1 MKIFWSPLAIDRVS
15 EIAAYIAQE
24 NPTAAEKWVNTV
36 FRKVE
41 DLRDFPE
48 RGRVVP
54 ETENKAI
61 REVIY
66 GNYRLICRLEE
77 KRISV
82 LTVRHGKQ
90 ILPVD
95 EIMAY
100 LAVRA
105 DRVPPPIK
113 WTLST
118 NDRRGVYNGKKEG
131 KKSEPLR
138 Q

>member
-1 MKIFWSPLAIDRVS
+1 MKIIWSPLAIDRVS

-24 NPTAAEKWVNTV
+24 NPTAAEKWVDTV

-41 DLRDFPE
+41 DLQDFPE
-48 RGRVVP
+48 SGRVVP

-61 REVIY
+61 RELIY
-66 GNYRLICRLEE
+66 GNYRLIYRLEE

-95 EIMAY
+95 EITA
-100 LAVRA
+100 
-105 DRVPPPIK
+105 
-113 WTLST
+113 
-118 NDRRGVYNGKKEG
+118 
-131 KKSEPLR
+131 
-138 Q
+138 

>member
-1 MKIFWSPLAIDRVS
+1 MKIIWSPLAIDRVS

-24 NPTAAEKWVNTV
+24 NPTAAEKWVDTV

-41 DLRDFPE
+41 DLQDFPE
-48 RGRVVP
+48 SGRVVP

-61 REVIY
+61 REMIY
-66 GNYRLICRLEE
+66 GNYRLIYRLEE

-95 EIMAY
+95 EIKA
-100 LAVRA
+100 
-105 DRVPPPIK
+105 
-113 WTLST
+113 
-118 NDRRGVYNGKKEG
+118 
-131 KKSEPLR
+131 
-138 Q
+138 

>member
-1 MKIFWSPLAIDRVS
+1 MKIIWSPLAIDRVS

-24 NPTAAEKWVNTV
+24 NPTAAEKWVDTV

-41 DLRDFPE
+41 DLKDFPE
-48 RGRVVP
+48 SGRVVP

-61 REVIY
+61 REMTF
-66 GNYRLICRLEE
+66 GNYRLIYRLEE

-95 EIMAY
+95 EIKA
-100 LAVRA
+100 
-105 DRVPPPIK
+105 
-113 WTLST
+113 
-118 NDRRGVYNGKKEG
+118 
-131 KKSEPLR
+131 
-138 Q
+138 

>member
-1 MKIFWSPLAIDRVS
+1 MKIIWSPLAIDRVS

-66 GNYRLICRLEE
+66 GNYRLIYRLEE

-95 EIMAY
+95 EIMA
-100 LAVRA
+100 
-105 DRVPPPIK
+105 
-113 WTLST
+113 
-118 NDRRGVYNGKKEG
+118 
-131 KKSEPLR
+131 
-138 Q
+138 